1 MKNSEKR
8 RLRRRGCTVIRSHIS
23 AIKRKQRTAP
33 KGQESS
39 CRLQVWSG
47 PLFLDTACLYS
58 TLLPQAGRQLEL
70 CGRTSRESHPSEDL
84 SELSPLLETVAG
96 QGYHYRQMRSWRN
109 RLPCLLLD
117 RRTRWAP
124 YWPSLI
130 GEKEKHF
137 LFVFY
142 RWSSRTVHIARS
154 SLMLFSCR
162 IFS

>member
-1 MKNSEKR
+1 MVGSILLYPDMERPSLYFLKFFCSVLFDTTTR
-8 RLRRRGCTVIRSHIS
+8 TVGRLNEPAPGS
-23 AIKRKQRTAP
+23 AH
-33 KGQESS
+33 
-39 CRLQVWSG
+39 
-47 PLFLDTACLYS
+47 
-58 TLLPQAGRQLEL
+58 
-70 CGRTSRESHPSEDL
+70 RESNPSEDL

-137 LFVFY
+137 LFAFY